1 MNEGLTLVHMKQ
13 GFRKRN
19 SSNIE
24 ETYSHA
30 KMTCIHAEETYTNEN
45 GTLEDR

>member
-1 MNEGLTLVHMKQ
+1 MKQ

-24 ETYSHA
+24 ETYIHA
-30 KMTCIHAEETYTNEN
+30 KMTCIHAKETYTNEN
-45 GTLEDR
+45 RTLEDH